1 MHEYTECYLYYSL
14 WQDETDPLV
23 KKVWEQH
30 FNDELSHLHKAVEL
44 LNKYENKVWEQV
56 IPKGEFPE
64 LLKFRSNID
73 YVREVLKNTVNLTG
87 TGEDYKPVSEI
98 ANDMLYLLFDGADI
112 LDIPE
117 IISSIDYEYESEL
130 LNNMYKEEYYT
141 MSVVEPLKK

>member
-1 MHEYTECYLYYSL
+1 M

-30 FNDELSHLHKAVEL
+30 FNDELSHLHKAAEL

-87 TGEDYKPVSEI
+87 AGEDYQPVGEV
-98 ANDMLYLLFDGADI
+98 ANDSKFFEYQSQVNVKDCDVASHCVIKKYIADN
-112 LDIPE
+112 DR
-117 IISSIDYEYESEL
+117 DYRFETAEHP
-130 LNNMYKEEYYT
+130 
-141 MSVVEPLKK
+141 VVELRDRKVDNTTVGR